1 MPADV
6 RVIPAATH
14 GRFLV
19 RAGRGEAAPFLV
31 GFHGYLESAET
42 QMARLEQIPGAAGW
56 TLVSVQ
62 ALHRVYRGR
71 SEEVVASWMTRQDR
85 EHAIADNIRYVDAVL
100 AEVTGGES
108 GARIVHAG
116 FSQGAAMAF
125 RAGTRATGRAAG
137 RGAVGADVP
146 PELLADRA
154 VVFPPVLLARG
165 AHDEWLTAAMFDRDV
180 AALTARGADVRPY
193 VFDGAHEWT
202 AGTSRE
208 IGVFLSGIV

>member
-1 MPADV
+1 MPVDV
-6 RVIPAATH
+6 RLIPAAMH
-14 GRFLV
+14 GRILV
-19 RAGRGEAAPFLV
+19 RASRSDTPRFLV
-31 GFHGYLESAET
+31 GFHGYMENAET

-85 EHAIADNIRYVDAVL
+85 EHAIADNIGYIDAAL
-100 AEVTGGES
+100 ADVTGGDR
-108 GARIVHAG
+108 GARIVHTG

-125 RAGTRATGRAAG
+125 RAGTRAAARAAG
-137 RGAVGADVP
+137 IVSVGADEP

-165 AHDEWLTAAMFDRDV
+165 AHDEWMTAAMFERDL
-180 AALTARGADVRPY
+180 AALRERGTDVRAL
-193 VFDGAHEWT
+193 VFEGGHEWT
-202 AGTSRE
+202 GEVAAA
-208 IGVFLSGIV
+208 IGRFLGELT